1 MFTKSKDTA
10 SQVYFHSVFSLSVNL
25 SCFHVLNYYQI
36 DLTSHLKGIEGKF
49 KFIIIAM
56 IPLPFASE
64 SLSG

>member
-36 DLTSHLKGIEGKF
+36 DLTSHLKGWQALGHDLKVRSN
-49 KFIIIAM
+49 
-56 IPLPFASE
+56 LPE
-64 SLSG
+64 NQ